1 MLTLTW
7 DSIPCAVY
15 AINYS
20 SDLVSWEGRLD
31 DAIDAASDAA
41 ETSSSFDLTSLGL
54 ENREKLFF
62 RVEKQ

>member
-7 DSIPCAVY
+7 DSIPGAVY

-20 SDLVSWEGRLD
+20 SDLVSWEGKFD

-41 ETSSSFDLTSLGL
+41 ETSSSFDLG
-54 ENREKLFF
+54 NREKLFF